1 MELACGDDATPDRV
15 HPADRRRGVAVTSR
29 HVHGYAFSQDGQPL
43 PIRGSDSPN
52 QYRWAQVE
60 PWARLDLLTQMLD
73 ERYRRIGLNYA
84 QSLLLMN
91 AWPAQ

>member
-15 HPADRRRGVAVTSR
+15 HPANRRS
-29 HVHGYAFSQDGQPL
+29 HFHGIAFSQDGQPL
-43 PIRGSDSPN
+43 PIRGSNSPN

-73 ERYRRIGLNYA
+73 ERYRRIGVNHA
-84 QSLLLMN
+84 QNLLLMN
-91 AWPAQ
+91 AWPVQ